1 MLLSFGTEDGRAGR
15 EGVATSRNSASTGH
29 GSLLKR
35 RELNYLDNGSQTFD
49 ASSGVTCEDTEILV
63 AFYGFSFYR

>member
-15 EGVATSRNSASTGH
+15 EGVAASRNSASTGR
-29 GSLLKR
+29 GSLFRR
-35 RELNYLDNGSQTFD
+35 RELNYLDDGSQTPD
-49 ASSGVTCEDTEILV
+49 ASSGVTREDTKVSV